1 MFIIDDQYSTYKAL
15 KIRIMES
22 MKTNI
27 IPDSIEVD
35 KIEINKL
42 SVNKFVILSIVTL
55 GLYELWWIFK
65 SWRFFQDKE
74 KSDIMPAIRTVFS
87 IFYLIPLFNKI
98 LNLAKNNG
106 YKHSYVSVFLFVGFL
121 AANLLVLLPSLFFL
135 TAIISF
141 VFLIPPFKALNF
153 AVNYCEGFTVIEQS
167 AFSKRQIFLLIIGVI
182 LWILVIVSIIPKDT
196 LI

>member
-106 YKHSYVSVFLFVGFL
+106 YKHSYVSVFLFAGFL
-121 AANLLVLLPSLFFL
+121 IANLLVLLPSLFFL

-182 LWILVIVSIIPKDT
+182 LWILVIVGIIPKDT

>member
-1 MFIIDDQYSTYKAL
+1 MGN
-15 KIRIMES
+15 MG
-22 MKTNI
+22 TNI

-55 GLYELWWIFK
+55 GLYELWWIYK

-74 KSDIMPAIRTVFS
+74 KSDIMPAMRTVFS
-87 IFYLIPLFNKI
+87 IFYLFPLFNKI
-98 LNLAKNNG
+98 LKLAKNSG

-121 AANLLVLLPSLFFL
+121 ITNLLVLLPTPFFL
-135 TAIISF
+135 VAIISF

-153 AVNYCEGFTVIEQS
+153 AVDYCEGFTVLEQN
-167 AFSKRQIFLLIIGVI
+167 AYSKRQIFLLIIGVI
-182 LWILVIVSIIPKDT
+182 LWILVIVGIIPKGT

>member
-1 MFIIDDQYSTYKAL
+1 MGN
-15 KIRIMES
+15 MEI
-22 MKTNI
+22 NL
-27 IPDSIEVD
+27 IPDGIEVD

-55 GLYELWWIFK
+55 GIYEIWWIFK
-65 SWRFFQDKE
+65 SWRFFQDNE
-74 KSDIMPAIRTVFS
+74 KSDIMPAMRTVFS

-98 LNLAKNNG
+98 LKLAKHNG

-121 AANLLVLLPSLFFL
+121 IVNLLALLPTPFSLA
-135 TAIISF
+135 AIISF

-153 AVNYCEGFTVIEQS
+153 ALGFCKEFKVTEQNS
-167 AFSKRQIFLLIIGVI
+167 FSKRQIFLLATGVI
-182 LWILVIVSIIPKDT
+182 LWILVIVGIIPKDT

>member
-1 MFIIDDQYSTYKAL
+1 MGN
-15 KIRIMES
+15 ME
-22 MKTNI
+22 TNI

-65 SWRFFQDKE
+65 SWRFFQNKE
-74 KSDIMPAIRTVFS
+74 KSDIMPAMRTVFS

-106 YKHSYVSVFLFVGFL
+106 YKHSYVSVFLFVGLFI
-121 AANLLVLLPSLFFL
+121 ANLLALLPTPFFL
-135 TAIISF
+135 ADLITI

-153 AVNYCEGFTVIEQS
+153 AVDYCEGFTVIKQN
-167 AFSKRQIFLLIIGVI
+167 AFSKRQIFLLAIGVI
-182 LWILVIVSIIPKDT
+182 LWVLVIVGIIPKDT

>member
-1 MFIIDDQYSTYKAL
+1 
-15 KIRIMES
+15 ME
-22 MKTNI
+22 TII

-35 KIEINKL
+35 KIKINKL
-42 SVNKFVILSIVTL
+42 NVNKFIILSIVTL

-74 KSDIMPAIRTVFS
+74 KSNILPAMRTVFS

-106 YKHSYVSVFLFVGFL
+106 YKHSYVSLFLFVGIILASFLALLPTPFFL
-121 AANLLVLLPSLFFL
+121 AALVSV
-135 TAIISF
+135 

-153 AVNYCEGFTVIEQS
+153 AVGCCEGFTVINQNK
-167 AFSKRQIFLLIIGVI
+167 FSKRQIFLLIIGVI
-182 LWILVIVSIIPKDT
+182 LWILVIIGNIPQFT

>member
-1 MFIIDDQYSTYKAL
+1 
-15 KIRIMES
+15 ME
-22 MKTNI
+22 TNI

-42 SVNKFVILSIVTL
+42 SINKFVILSIVTL

-65 SWRFFQDKE
+65 SWRFFQNKE
-74 KSDIMPAIRTVFS
+74 KSDIMPAMRTVFS

-106 YKHSYVSVFLFVGFL
+106 YKHSYVSVFLFVGLFIANLRALLPTPFFL
-121 AANLLVLLPSLFFL
+121 AD
-135 TAIISF
+135 IISI

-153 AVNYCEGFTVIEQS
+153 AVDYCEGFTRYYSDRHSYLNLKSQS
-167 AFSKRQIFLLIIGVI
+167 ISMIYISISKQQKGCCQ
-182 LWILVIVSIIPKDT
+182 SKE
-196 LI
+196 

>member
-1 MFIIDDQYSTYKAL
+1 
-15 KIRIMES
+15 MEPI
-22 MKTNI
+22 I
-27 IPDSIEVD
+27 IPDSTEVD

-74 KSDIMPAIRTVFS
+74 KSNILPAMRTVFS

-106 YKHSYVSVFLFVGFL
+106 YKHSYVSLFLFMGIILASLFALLPTPFFL
-121 AANLLVLLPSLFFL
+121 AALVSV
-135 TAIISF
+135 I
-141 VFLIPPFKALNF
+141 FLIPPFKALNF
-153 AVNYCEGFTVIEQS
+153 AVGFCEGFTVINQNK
-167 AFSKRQIFLLIIGVI
+167 FSKRQIFLLIIGVI
-182 LWILVIVSIIPKDT
+182 LWILVIIGTIPQFT

>member
-1 MFIIDDQYSTYKAL
+1 
-15 KIRIMES
+15 MES
-22 MKTNI
+22 METNI
-27 IPDSIEVD
+27 IPESNVVD

-74 KSDIMPAIRTVFS
+74 KSDIMPAVRTIFS

-121 AANLLVLLPSLFFL
+121 IVNLLVLLPTPFFL
-135 TAIISF
+135 AAIVSF
-141 VFLIPPFKALNF
+141 VFLIPPYKALNF
-153 AVNYCEGFTVIEQS
+153 AVDYCEGFTIIEQS

-182 LWILVIVSIIPKDT
+182 LWILVFVGIIPNDT

>member
-1 MFIIDDQYSTYKAL
+1 
-15 KIRIMES
+15 ME
-22 MKTNI
+22 TNI
-27 IPDSIEVD
+27 VPDNIEVD
-35 KIEINKL
+35 KIKINKL

-74 KSDIMPAIRTVFS
+74 KSDIMPAVRTVFS

-106 YKHSYVSVFLFVGFL
+106 YKHSYVSVFLFVGFFIVNLLDLLPTPFFL
-121 AANLLVLLPSLFFL
+121 AAIV
-135 TAIISF
+135 SF

-153 AVNYCEGFTVIEQS
+153 AVDYCEGFTIIEQS

-182 LWILVIVSIIPKDT
+182 LWILVFVGIIPNDT

>member
-1 MFIIDDQYSTYKAL
+1 
-15 KIRIMES
+15 ME
-22 MKTNI
+22 TNI

-55 GLYELWWIFK
+55 GLYELWWIYK

-74 KSDIMPAIRTVFS
+74 KSDIMPAIRTVLS

-106 YKHSYVSVFLFVGFL
+106 YKHNYVSVFLFVGFL
-121 AANLLVLLPSLFFL
+121 IANFLVLLPTPYFL
-135 TAIISF
+135 TAITSF
-141 VFLIPPFKALNF
+141 VFIIPPFKALNF
-153 AVNYCEGFTVIEQS
+153 AVDYCEGFTVIEQN

-182 LWILVIVSIIPKDT
+182 LWILVIIGVIPKET